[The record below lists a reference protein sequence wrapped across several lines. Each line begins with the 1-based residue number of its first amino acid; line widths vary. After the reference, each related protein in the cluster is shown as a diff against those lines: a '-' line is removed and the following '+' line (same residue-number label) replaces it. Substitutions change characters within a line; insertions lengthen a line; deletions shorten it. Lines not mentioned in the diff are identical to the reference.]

1 VDKILNCYLVSG
13 GAGFI
18 GSHFV
23 DYLLSLNE
31 TKKVVVID
39 NFYLGNFKN
48 LNNLKNDPRIEIVRA
63 DASNLPTMLDICEN
77 YKPQIYINFAV
88 VPLPT
93 SLQHPAWTVKTNI
106 DLAITACELTRM
118 EKVSKYVQISTSEIY
133 GTAKYVPMDEN
144 HPINSETPYAASK
157 AAADQITLSYMNT
170 FGIKASILR
179 PFNNYGPRQN
189 QLEYAG
195 VIPRFIQNMLGQKDC
210 VVYGDGFQTRDF
222 IYVEDTVKYIMACI
236 SSEKCWD
243 YGPINI
249 CSGEEISI
257 VEIFNTLKKIMN
269 SKSSIIFSPS
279 RAGDVLRHCGGSEL
293 LVKLTGLK
301 PPKGMNTAGLEKT
314 IASYT

>member
-1 VDKILNCYLVSG
+1 
-13 GAGFI
+13 
-18 GSHFV
+18 
-23 DYLLSLNE
+23 
-31 TKKVVVID
+31 
-39 NFYLGNFKN
+39 
-48 LNNLKNDPRIEIVRA
+48 
-63 DASNLPTMLDICEN
+63 MLDICEN

-118 EKVSKYVQISTSEIY
+118 ERVSKYVQISTSEIY